1 MLDALT
7 TDPGARRSRGDRAV
21 SATLAAVQT
30 RRSVRVRHSVR
41 IFAARVVLFVV
52 VVGLWQLGS
61 NRGLIDPTA
70 VPSPLAIWASLVKI
84 TLNGQLAFHSW
95 ITIQETLAG
104 FLIGAAGG
112 IVLGFA
118 IGRYPPLAEVLD
130 PFIIAIYSV
139 PKVALAPLFIVRF
152 GIGIFMKIVLAAVT
166 VLFIVFFN
174 TLAGVR
180 NVDRDLVDAVWL
192 MGAKPRDI
200 LFKVLVPSAMSW
212 ALTGVRIS
220 IPYALIGAIIGE
232 LIASNRGIGYLI
244 SSAASAYD
252 TAGVFTQALIVLT
265 VLAMLLNAV
274 VDDID
279 RRLSKW
285 KVDASVSIR
294 GT

>member
-1 MLDALT
+1 VNAN
-7 TDPGARRSRGDRAV
+7 
-21 SATLAAVQT
+21 ATLAAVRS
-30 RRSVRVRHSVR
+30 RRTVRNRHSLNVNV
-41 IFAARVVLFVV
+41 ARVALFVV
-52 VVGLWQLGS
+52 VVALWQLAS
-61 NRGLIDPTA
+61 DRGLLDPG
-70 VPSPLAIWASLVKI
+70 VLPSPLSIWQHLAKLALSG
-84 TLNGQLAFHSW
+84 TLWFQSW

-104 FLIGAAGG
+104 FLIGSIGG

-118 IGRYPPLAEVLD
+118 IGRYPSLAEVLD

-139 PKVALAPLFIVRF
+139 PKVALAPLFLVWF
-152 GIGIFMKIVLAAVT
+152 GIGIWMKIVLAAVT

-192 MGAKPRDI
+192 MGAKPRDV
-200 LFKVLVPSAMSW
+200 LMKVLVPSAMSW

-244 SSAASAYD
+244 QSAASQYD
-252 TAGVFTQALIVLT
+252 TAGVFAALIVLT
-265 VLAMLLNAV
+265 ALAMLLNAV
-274 VDDID
+274 VDAID
-279 RRLSKW
+279 RQLSKW
-285 KVDASVSIR
+285 KPDASVSIR

>member
-1 MLDALT
+1 
-7 TDPGARRSRGDRAV
+7 V
-21 SATLAAVQT
+21 SATASAVNS
-30 RRSVRVRHSVR
+30 RAS
-41 IFAARVVLFVV
+41 ARAKHRLTVNAWRLGLFVV
-52 VVGLWQLGS
+52 VVLLWQLGA
-61 NRGLIDPTA
+61 NANLFDPGIL
-70 VPSPLAIWASLVKI
+70 PSPLLIWNHLVKWLLDG
-84 TLNGQLAFHSW
+84 TLAFQSW

-104 FLIGAAGG
+104 FVIGAVGG

-118 IGRYPPLAEVLD
+118 IGRYPRLAEVLD
-130 PFIIAIYSV
+130 PFILAIYSV
-139 PKVALAPLFIVRF
+139 PKVALAPLFLVWF

-166 VLFIVFFN
+166 VVFIVFFN

-192 MGAKPRDI
+192 MGAKPRDV
-200 LFKVLVPSAMSW
+200 LMKVLVPSAMSW

-244 SSAASAYD
+244 SSSASQYD
-252 TAGVFTQALIVLT
+252 TAGVFAALIILT
-265 VLAMLLNAV
+265 ILAMVLNAI
-274 VDDID
+274 VDEID

-285 KVDASVSIR
+285 KVDASVTLR

>member
-1 MLDALT
+1 VSSTLSAV
-7 TDPGARRSRGDRAV
+7 RSRRDVRARHN
-21 SATLAAVQT
+21 
-30 RRSVRVRHSVR
+30 RRIV
-41 IFAARVVLFVV
+41 AARVVVFAVV
-52 VVGLWQLGS
+52 IGLWQAGS
-61 NRGLIDPTA
+61 DLRLIDATV
-70 VPSPLAIWASLVKI
+70 VPSPFAIWASLVKI
-84 TLNGQLAFHSW
+84 ALNGQLAFHAW

-104 FLIGAAGG
+104 FAIGAVGG

-118 IGRYPPLAEVLD
+118 IGRYPALAEVLD
-130 PFIIAIYSV
+130 PFILAIYSV
-139 PKVALAPLFIVRF
+139 PKVALAPLFIVWF

-192 MGAKPRDI
+192 MGAKPRDV
-200 LFKVLVPSAMSW
+200 LLKVLVPSAMSW
-212 ALTGVRIS
+212 ALTGVRIA

-244 SSAASAYD
+244 SSAASGYD
-252 TAGVFTQALIVLT
+252 TAGVFAALIVLT

-285 KVDASVSIR
+285 KVDTSVAIR

>member
-1 MLDALT
+1 VNAT
-7 TDPGARRSRGDRAV
+7 TTAVNSRRSRRARHNLRINL
-21 SATLAAVQT
+21 S
-30 RRSVRVRHSVR
+30 RVAL
-41 IFAARVVLFVV
+41 FAIVVVL
-52 VVGLWQLGS
+52 WQIGS
-61 NRGLIDPTA
+61 NLNLFDPGV
-70 VPSPLAIWASLVKI
+70 VPSPAAIGGKLVSY
-84 TLNGQLAFHSW
+84 TLDGSLAFNSW

-104 FLIGAAGG
+104 FAIGAIGG
-112 IVLGFA
+112 IVLGFG
-118 IGRYPPLAEVLD
+118 IGRYPALAETLD
-130 PFIIAIYSV
+130 PFILAVYSV
-139 PKVALAPLFIVRF
+139 PKVALAPLFVVWF
-152 GIGIFMKIVLAAVT
+152 GIGIWMKIVLAAVT

-192 MGAKPRDI
+192 MGAKPRDV

-212 ALTGVRIS
+212 ALTGVRIA

-232 LIASNRGIGYLI
+232 LIASNRGIGAMI
-244 SSAASAYD
+244 SKASGAYD
-252 TAGVFTQALIVLT
+252 TAGVFAVLIVLT
-265 VLAMLLNAV
+265 ALAMILNAI

>member
-1 MLDALT
+1 VSSTLSAV
-7 TDPGARRSRGDRAV
+7 RSRRDVRA
-21 SATLAAVQT
+21 
-30 RRSVRVRHSVR
+30 RHSRR
-41 IFAARVVLFVV
+41 IMASRVVVFAVV
-52 VVGLWQLGS
+52 IGLWQAGS
-61 NRGLIDPTA
+61 NLGLIDPTA
-70 VPSPLAIWASLVKI
+70 VPSPFAIWASLVKI
-84 TLNGQLAFHSW
+84 ALNGQLAFHAW

-104 FLIGAAGG
+104 FAIGAVGG

-118 IGRYPPLAEVLD
+118 IGRYPALAEVLD
-130 PFIIAIYSV
+130 PFILAIYSV
-139 PKVALAPLFIVRF
+139 PKVALAPLFIVWF

-192 MGAKPRDI
+192 MGAKPRDV
-200 LFKVLVPSAMSW
+200 LLKVLVPSAMSW
-212 ALTGVRIS
+212 ALTGVRIA

-232 LIASNRGIGYLI
+232 MIASNRGIGYLI
-244 SSAASAYD
+244 SSAASGYD
-252 TAGVFTQALIVLT
+252 TAGVFAALIVLT

-285 KVDASVSIR
+285 KVDTSVAIR

>member
-1 MLDALT
+1 MSAT
-7 TDPGARRSRGDRAV
+7 V
-21 SATLAAVQT
+21 SAVRT
-30 RRSVRVRHSVR
+30 RRSARTRHR
-41 IFAARVVLFVV
+41 LTINAARIALFVV
-52 VVGLWQLGS
+52 VVGLWQIGS
-61 NRGLIDPTA
+61 NLNLFDPGV
-70 VPSPLAIWASLVKI
+70 VPSPFAIGAHLVKW
-84 TLNGQLAFHSW
+84 TLDGTLWFHSW
-95 ITIQETLAG
+95 ITIQETVAG
-104 FLIGAAGG
+104 FLIGAIGG
-112 IVLGFA
+112 IVFGFA
-118 IGRYPPLAEVLD
+118 IGRYPALAEVLD
-130 PFIIAIYSV
+130 PFILAIYSV
-139 PKVALAPLFIVRF
+139 PKVALAPLFLVWF

-200 LFKVLVPSAMSW
+200 LLRVLVPSAMSW

-252 TAGVFTQALIVLT
+252 TAGVFAALIVLT

-274 VDDID
+274 VDEID

>member
-1 MLDALT
+1 MNAT
-7 TDPGARRSRGDRAV
+7 ISAVKSRRNVR
-21 SATLAAVQT
+21 T
-30 RRSVRVRHSVR
+30 RHRLL
-41 IFAARVVLFVV
+41 INAARVVLFVV
-52 VVGLWQLGS
+52 VVALWQLGS
-61 NRGLIDPTA
+61 NLNLFDPGV
-70 VPSPLAIWASLVKI
+70 VPSPLAIWQHLAKW
-84 TLNGQLAFHSW
+84 TLDGTLWFHSW
-95 ITIQETLAG
+95 ITIQETVAG
-104 FLIGAAGG
+104 FLLGSIGG
-112 IVLGFA
+112 IVFGFA
-118 IGRYPPLAEVLD
+118 IGRYPALAEVLD
-130 PFIIAIYSV
+130 PFILAIYSV
-139 PKVALAPLFIVRF
+139 PKVALAPLFLVWF
-152 GIGIFMKIVLAAVT
+152 GIGISMKIVLAAVT

-200 LFKVLVPSAMSW
+200 LLKVLVPSAMSW
-212 ALTGVRIS
+212 ALTGVRIA

-244 SSAASAYD
+244 SSAASSYD
-252 TAGVFTQALIVLT
+252 TAGVFAALIVLT

-274 VDDID
+274 VDEID

>member
-1 MLDALT
+1 LVKWLLD
-7 TDPGARRSRGDRAV
+7 G
-21 SATLAAVQT
+21 TLAFQ
-30 RRSVRVRHSVR
+30 
-41 IFAARVVLFVV
+41 
-52 VVGLWQLGS
+52 
-61 NRGLIDPTA
+61 
-70 VPSPLAIWASLVKI
+70 
-84 TLNGQLAFHSW
+84 SW

-104 FLIGAAGG
+104 FVIGAVGG

-118 IGRYPPLAEVLD
+118 IGRYPKLAEVLD
-130 PFIIAIYSV
+130 PFILAIYSV
-139 PKVALAPLFIVRF
+139 PKVALAPLFLVWF

-166 VLFIVFFN
+166 VIFIVFFN

-192 MGAKPRDI
+192 MGAKPRDV
-200 LFKVLVPSAMSW
+200 LMKVLVPSAMSW

-244 SSAASAYD
+244 SSSASQYD
-252 TAGVFTQALIVLT
+252 TAGVFAALIVLT
-265 VLAMLLNAV
+265 ILAMVLNAI
-274 VDDID
+274 VDEID

-285 KVDASVSIR
+285 KVDASVTIR

>member
-1 MLDALT
+1 M
-7 TDPGARRSRGDRAV
+7 V
-21 SATLAAVQT
+21 N
-30 RRSVRVRHSVR
+30 
-41 IFAARVVLFVV
+41 AARIVLFVV
-52 VVGLWQLGS
+52 VVVLWQVAS
-61 NRGLIDPTA
+61 NLNLFDPGV
-70 VPSPLAIWASLVKI
+70 VPSPFAIWQHLVKW
-84 TLNGQLAFHSW
+84 TLDGTLWFHSW
-95 ITIQETLAG
+95 ITIQETVAG
-104 FLIGAAGG
+104 FLIGAIGG
-112 IVLGFA
+112 IVFGFA
-118 IGRYPPLAEVLD
+118 IGRYPALAEVLD
-130 PFIIAIYSV
+130 PFILAIYSV
-139 PKVALAPLFIVRF
+139 PKVALAPLFLVWF

-200 LFKVLVPSAMSW
+200 LLKVLVPSAMSW
-212 ALTGVRIS
+212 ALTGVRIA

-252 TAGVFTQALIVLT
+252 TAGVFAALIVLT

-274 VDDID
+274 VDEID

-285 KVDASVSIR
+285 KVDASVNIR

>member
-1 MLDALT
+1 M
-7 TDPGARRSRGDRAV
+7 
-21 SATLAAVQT
+21 SATLAAVRS
-30 RRSVRVRHSVR
+30 RRSVRVRHNVR
-41 IFAARVVLFVV
+41 ITVARIALFLG

-61 NRGLIDPTA
+61 NANLIDATV

-84 TLNGQLAFHSW
+84 TLNGQLAFHAW
-95 ITIQETLAG
+95 ITIQETIAG
-104 FLIGAAGG
+104 FLIGAVGG

-118 IGRYPPLAEVLD
+118 IGRHPVLAEVCD
-130 PFIIAIYSV
+130 PFILAIYSV
-139 PKVALAPLFIVRF
+139 PKVALAPLFVVWF

-174 TLAGVR
+174 TIAGVR
-180 NVDRDLVDAVWL
+180 NVDPDLVDAVWL
-192 MGAKPRDI
+192 MGATPRDV

-244 SSAASAYD
+244 SSAASSYD
-252 TAGVFTQALIVLT
+252 TAGVFAALIVLT

-274 VDDID
+274 VDEID
-279 RRLSKW
+279 RRLSRW
-285 KVDASVSIR
+285 KVDTSVNIR

>member
-1 MLDALT
+1 VSSTLSAV
-7 TDPGARRSRGDRAV
+7 RSRRDVRARHN
-21 SATLAAVQT
+21 
-30 RRSVRVRHSVR
+30 RR
-41 IFAARVVLFVV
+41 IMAARVVVFAVV
-52 VVGLWQLGS
+52 IGLWQAGS
-61 NRGLIDPTA
+61 DLRLIDATV
-70 VPSPLAIWASLVKI
+70 VPSPFAIWASLVKI
-84 TLNGQLAFHSW
+84 ALNGQLAFHSW

-104 FLIGAAGG
+104 FAIGAVGG

-118 IGRYPPLAEVLD
+118 IGRYPALAEVLD
-130 PFIIAIYSV
+130 PFILAIYSV
-139 PKVALAPLFIVRF
+139 PKVALAPLFIVWF

-192 MGAKPRDI
+192 MGAKPRDV
-200 LFKVLVPSAMSW
+200 LLRVLVPSAMSW
-212 ALTGVRIS
+212 ALTGVRIA

-244 SSAASAYD
+244 SSAASGYD
-252 TAGVFTQALIVLT
+252 TAGVFAALIVLT

-285 KVDASVSIR
+285 KVDTSVAIR

>member
-1 MLDALT
+1 MSSTLSAV
-7 TDPGARRSRGDRAV
+7 RSRRDVRARHN
-21 SATLAAVQT
+21 
-30 RRSVRVRHSVR
+30 RRIV
-41 IFAARVVLFVV
+41 AARVVVFAVV
-52 VVGLWQLGS
+52 IGLWQAGS
-61 NRGLIDPTA
+61 DLRLIDATV
-70 VPSPLAIWASLVKI
+70 VPSPFAIWASLVKI
-84 TLNGQLAFHSW
+84 ALNGQLAFHSW

-104 FLIGAAGG
+104 FAIGAVGG

-118 IGRYPPLAEVLD
+118 IGRYPALAEVLD
-130 PFIIAIYSV
+130 PFILAIYSV
-139 PKVALAPLFIVRF
+139 PKVALAPLFIVWF

-192 MGAKPRDI
+192 MGAKPRDV
-200 LFKVLVPSAMSW
+200 LLRVLVPSAMSW
-212 ALTGVRIS
+212 ALTGVRIA

-244 SSAASAYD
+244 SSAASGYD
-252 TAGVFTQALIVLT
+252 TAGVFAALIVLT

-285 KVDASVSIR
+285 KVDTSVAIR